1 MGDAGSP
8 VEREAVARVIRDQVD
23 ALRNGDWTRAY
34 RHSARELASQLS
46 PGEFRRMVEAGYA
59 PLLEAAAVR
68 VEHVELEGDAAAARL
83 SVVAQDGGVLGARYE
98 LAREDGV
105 WRVAGVVL
113 GASLTA
119 VVSLNGHAGE
129 RRAGP

>member
-1 MGDAGSP
+1 MGDAGSAA
-8 VEREAVARVIRDQVD
+8 EREVVARVIRDQVD

-34 RHSARELASQLS
+34 RHIAPELASQLS
-46 PGEFRRMVEAGYA
+46 PGEFRRMVEEGYA

-68 VEHVELEGDAAAARL
+68 VEHVEVEGDAAAARL
-83 SVVAQDGGVLGARYE
+83 SVVARDGGVLGARYE

-119 VVSLNGHAGE
+119 VVSLNGHAGD
-129 RRAGP
+129 RPPDA